1 MLASTIRNCVS
12 LQTRF
17 NHGISRTIAGF
28 GRRGNLRHHHFLVY
42 APDMTDG
49 EATQRRFAVR
59 PQHLEKVA
67 PLIQS
72 RVLITPESIAEG
84 AEKKPQG
91 SLLIFE
97 ADSLEEVNQIIERD
111 IYFTEKVWDA
121 DKIMILP
128 FLPVTPLS

>member
-1 MLASTIRNCVS
+1 MLASTIRNCV
-12 LQTRF
+12 
-17 NHGISRTIAGF
+17 AG
-28 GRRGNLRHHHFLVY
+28 
-42 APDMTDG
+42 MT
-49 EATQRRFAVR
+49 V
-59 PQHLEKVA
+59 
-67 PLIQS
+67 
-72 RVLITPESIAEG
+72 TPESIAEG